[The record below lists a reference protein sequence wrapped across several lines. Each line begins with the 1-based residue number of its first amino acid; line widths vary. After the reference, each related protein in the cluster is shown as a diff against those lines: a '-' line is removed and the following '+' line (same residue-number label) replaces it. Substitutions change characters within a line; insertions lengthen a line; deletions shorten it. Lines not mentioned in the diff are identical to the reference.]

1 MAQPTVLLAD
11 DHALFRDGI
20 ASLLRAGGLQVVG
33 HAAHGAE
40 AVSLARE
47 LRPDLI
53 LMDVNMPG
61 VSGLDATRAIK
72 TEMPDVKVVMLT
84 VSDDDADL
92 FESVRSGADGYILKD
107 TPGDDFADLLSR
119 VFDGEPAMSRGLASR
134 ILGEMR
140 DGDKRRPAATSTHGK
155 LTERE
160 TDVLKLAGKGATN
173 REIGETLSISESTV
187 NYHMRHV
194 LAKLHMR
201 NRTEAAAY
209 AVRQGVLEVD

>member
-1 MAQPTVLLAD
+1 MALPTVLLAD

-20 ASLLRAGGLQVVG
+20 ASLLRAGGLQVIG
-33 HAAHGAE
+33 HAANGAE

-72 TEMPDVKVVMLT
+72 TEMPDIKVVMLT

-140 DGDKRRPAATSTHGK
+140 DGDNRRPVVRSAQDE

-160 TDVLKLAGKGATN
+160 TEVLKLAGNGATN

-194 LAKLHMR
+194 LAKLHIR

-209 AVRQGVLEVD
+209 AIRLGLIESL